1 MQTVE
6 FLGINVAIVGIVVI
20 VVLLYLVFLINKRRK
35 ERFLHH
41 ELKSKK

>member
-6 FLGINVAIVGIVVI
+6 FLGINVAIVGFVVA

-41 ELKSKK
+41 EMNSKK